1 MVMVAR
7 KPAFTGLVVASLV
20 AFACGPAEA
29 HGIGDGAAGILA
41 GVAHPLSGWD
51 HAVAMIGVGIWATQ
65 SGRAARWSL
74 PASFLA
80 AMATGGVLGGIGFAL
95 PAVEIGIAL
104 SVLALGI
111 AIVTAARPVAWLGMA
126 LVAAFAVFHGHAH
139 GAELPAGVPGALY
152 GAGALLATAALHA
165 AGLGLGGLAARLGG
179 GHVAP
184 RALGAVISAAGLLL
198 IAA

>member
-7 KPAFTGLVVASLV
+7 KSAFAGLVVASVV
-20 AFACGPAEA
+20 ALACGSAEA
-29 HGIGDGAAGILA
+29 HGIGGDAAGMLA
-41 GVAHPLSGWD
+41 GIAHPLSGWD
-51 HAVAMIGVGIWATQ
+51 HALAMIGVGLWAAQ

-80 AMATGGVLGGIGFAL
+80 AMAVGGVLGLAGFAL
-95 PAVEIGIAL
+95 PAVETGIAL
-104 SVLALGI
+104 SLLALGI
-111 AIVTAARPVAWLGMA
+111 AIVAAARPVAWLGMA

-139 GAELPAGVPGALY
+139 GAELPAGASGALY

-179 GHVAP
+179 GVAL
-184 RALGAVISAAGLLL
+184 RMLGGALSAAGLLL
-198 IAA
+198 LAA

>member
-1 MVMVAR
+1 MVAR
-7 KPAFTGLVVASLV
+7 KSAFTGLVVASVV
-20 AFACGPAEA
+20 ALACRSAEA
-29 HGIGDGAAGILA
+29 HGIGGDAAGMLA
-41 GVAHPLSGWD
+41 GIAHPLSGWD
-51 HAVAMIGVGIWATQ
+51 HALAMIGVGLWAAQ
-65 SGRAARWSL
+65 SGRVARWSL

-80 AMATGGVLGGIGFAL
+80 AMAVGGVLGLAGFAL

-104 SVLALGI
+104 SLLALGI
-111 AIVTAARPVAWLGMA
+111 AIVAAARPAAWLGMA

>member
-1 MVMVAR
+1 MVAR
-7 KPAFTGLVVASLV
+7 KSAFTGLVVASVV
-20 AFACGPAEA
+20 ALACGPVEA
-29 HGIGDGAAGILA
+29 HGIADSAAGILA
-41 GVAHPLSGWD
+41 GAAHPLSGWD

-65 SGRAARWSL
+65 SGCAARWSL

-111 AIVTAARPVAWLGMA
+111 AIVTAARPAAWLGMA

-139 GAELPAGVPGALY
+139 GAELPAGESGALY

-165 AGLGLGGLAARLGG
+165 AGLGLGGLATRLSGGVALRMLGG
-179 GHVAP
+179 
-184 RALGAVISAAGLLL
+184 ALSAAGLLL
-198 IAA
+198 LAA